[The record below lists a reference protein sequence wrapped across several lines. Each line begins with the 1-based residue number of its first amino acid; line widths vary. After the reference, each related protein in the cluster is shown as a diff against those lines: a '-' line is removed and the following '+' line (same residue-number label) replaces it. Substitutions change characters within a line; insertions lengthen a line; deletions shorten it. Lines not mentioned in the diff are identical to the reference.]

1 MWAAMEK
8 RFIIPASTFLG
19 GIIVWLI
26 LFFEFIS
33 ENLAVWQELLIGII
47 TGGLIVI
54 SAYRCKRAKGPKAG
68 NLFRAGILLILAIFT
83 FWKIGTI
90 AAIVLA
96 ASVAFTLLIAL
107 GSNQR
112 ELNSN

>member
-1 MWAAMEK
+1 MEK
-8 RFIIPASTFLG
+8 RFIVPASTFLG

-26 LFFEFIS
+26 LFIVFVS
-33 ENLAVWQELLIGII
+33 ENLALWQELLIGII

-54 SAYRCKRAKGPKAG
+54 SAYTCKHAKGPKAG
-68 NLFRAGILLILAIFT
+68 NLFRAGILLILTIFT

-90 AAIVLA
+90 AAIVLVA
-96 ASVAFTLLIAL
+96 FAAFTLMIAL
-107 GSNQR
+107 GTSQV